1 MGELI
6 HPRLQLGIGRS
17 AIGIADGL
25 TVRDLPATGVV
36 AGDLDQRLPELLSSL
51 LAGGPAEEGS

>member
-1 MGELI
+1 
-6 HPRLQLGIGRS
+6 
-17 AIGIADGL
+17 
-25 TVRDLPATGVV
+25 VV